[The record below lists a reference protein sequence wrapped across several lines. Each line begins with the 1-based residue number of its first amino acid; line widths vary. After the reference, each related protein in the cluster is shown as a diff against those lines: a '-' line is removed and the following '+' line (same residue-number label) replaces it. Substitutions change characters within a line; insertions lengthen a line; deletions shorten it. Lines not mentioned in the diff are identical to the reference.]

1 MENEVKEA
9 EIDLLQLA
17 RTLWEKV
24 TYIIVVTVIFGLIGA
39 VGSALFLTPIYEAT
53 AKMIVNTRKDENQNV
68 TNDQLNSAKNLVDT
82 YAIIIRSRDVLNQV
96 IGELSLP
103 ESYNQLLGCVS
114 VHAVNDTQVMEVV
127 IHHKDPAVAYAVAQ
141 KILEITPNII
151 VETVE
156 AGSVKAVEQAYVNP
170 EPVSPSVLKNG
181 MLLGLIGFILTCAI
195 IVVVFMTDNT
205 YKTDMDLQND
215 LQLPILGVIP
225 TIESCSTSSRYK
237 YGYPA
242 KGRK

>member
-1 MENEVKEA
+1 MEKEA
-9 EIDLLQLA
+9 KEVEIDLLQLA
-17 RTLWEKV
+17 RTMWEKM

-39 VGSALFLTPIYEAT
+39 VGSALLLTPIYEAT
-53 AKMIVNTRKDENQNV
+53 AKMIVNTRKDESQNV

-82 YAIIIRSRDVLNQV
+82 YAIIICSRDVLNQV
-96 IGELSLP
+96 IDDLKLP
-103 ESYNQLLGCVS
+103 ESYDQLLKCVS

-127 IHHKDPAVAYAVAQ
+127 IHHKDPAVAYAVAE
-141 KILEITPNII
+141 KILEITPNVI

-156 AGSVKAVEQAYVNP
+156 AGSVKAVEKAYVDP
-170 EPVSPSVLKNG
+170 EPVSPSILKNG
-181 MLLGLIGFILTCAI
+181 FLLGLIGFILTCTVV
-195 IVVVFMTDNT
+195 VVVFLTDNT

-215 LQLPILGVIP
+215 IQIPVLGVIP
-225 TIESCSTSSRYK
+225 AIESCSSSSRYK